1 MKILKKLRWLYP
13 GIKIKRWIFLGFLGI
28 AIVIIGVAR
37 YISDTTSWLR
47 IADTLGILLGI
58 MLIIAGARS
67 MVQSFL
73 GIFLPYLEEDLVD
86 VIYKKRFLE
95 KGPKI
100 VAIGGGHGLSNL
112 LMGLKEHTNN
122 LIAVVTVADSGGSTG
137 RLREE
142 YNVPAPGDI
151 RNCIVALADAPSF
164 MGELFQFRFP
174 KDSELKGHNF
184 GNIFITAL
192 TKLTGDFRKA
202 VEASSKVLA
211 IRGKVFPSTLEK
223 ISLVAEYNDGSTV
236 EGEAKIPEKDV
247 PITKVYVKPVDP
259 NVKSIQP
266 APEVIQAIKEAEI
279 IVIGPGS
286 LYTSILPNLVLKE
299 INQAIVN
306 SSALKIYV
314 CNVMTQH
321 GETDNYGASSHLKA
335 LIKHTHPK
343 IVDYCVVNN
352 KVPDPKLLVKYEQE
366 KAFPIEPDLLEIKNM
381 GYKVIKGNVIHTTD
395 FVRHDYKKLAKAIMN
410 AFRREEIRKQF

>member
-1 MKILKKLRWLYP
+1 VKIFKKLRWLYP
-13 GIKIKRWIFLGFLGI
+13 GIKIKRWISLGFLGI

-37 YISDTTSWLR
+37 FISDTTLWLR
-47 IADTLGILLGI
+47 VADSLGIFLGI
-58 MLIIAGARS
+58 MVVIAGVRS

-86 VIYKKRFLE
+86 VLYKKRYLG

-100 VAIGGGHGLSNL
+100 VAIGGGHGLANL

-151 RNCIVALADAPSF
+151 RNCIVALADAPSV
-164 MGELFQFRFP
+164 MGELFQFRFE

-211 IRGKVFPSTLEK
+211 IRGKVFPSTLEE
-223 ISLVAEYNDGSTV
+223 ISLVAEYQDGSIV
-236 EGEAKIPEKDV
+236 EGEAKIPEKEA
-247 PITKVYVKPVDP
+247 PITKVYVKPVGSGIG
-259 NVKSIQP
+259 NIQP
-266 APEVIQAIKEAEI
+266 APEVIEAIKEAEI

-286 LYTSILPNLVLKE
+286 LYTSILPNLVIKE
-299 INQAIVN
+299 ISQAIVN

-352 KVPDPKLLVKYEQE
+352 KVPDAKLLVKYEQE
-366 KAFPIEPDLLEIKNM
+366 KAFPIEPDYLEIKKM
-381 GYKVIKGNVIHTTD
+381 GYKVIKGNVLHITD
-395 FVRHDYKKLAKAIMN
+395 LVRHDYKKLAKVIMN

>member
-1 MKILKKLRWLYP
+1 
-13 GIKIKRWIFLGFLGI
+13 
-28 AIVIIGVAR
+28 
-37 YISDTTSWLR
+37 
-47 IADTLGILLGI
+47 
-58 MLIIAGARS
+58 
-67 MVQSFL
+67 
-73 GIFLPYLEEDLVD
+73 
-86 VIYKKRFLE
+86 
-95 KGPKI
+95 
-100 VAIGGGHGLSNL
+100 L